1 MHTRGN
7 PDLRPAAAGIDKDHI
22 SVSNEWIP
30 IIICSVINISLL
42 IFLRNTYTKGQMQ
55 FSLFG
60 LTIDNYIFSGFAVQA
75 QILVNTYLA
84 IKTMK
89 KGFTVAALL
98 NIIGICLAGI
108 FGIIISEQNTAMLG
122 VGTYFNSIVISAVIY
137 HYKKGLYD
145 NFQRLTEQKNEITLL
160 YKEISASKEQL
171 SQQNEQ
177 LMWYNKVMKDN
188 EKKLER
194 MAYYDPL
201 TGLPNRKMIIKKLD
215 MLIHY
220 SERKQASFALVYID
234 IDNFK
239 EINDLMGHHVGDI
252 LLEEVTKRWKSRLHS
267 KDVLGRMEGDEFAVI
282 IRREMSREDILRYVG
297 SFREA
302 IADVF
307 RYSMKE
313 FKIDASFG
321 ISVYPNDGRTT
332 EDLLKHAGMAQAFVK
347 SSGKRGIEF
356 YRNEMQKTIIERVQL
371 EDGLKSA
378 IMNGELYM
386 VFQPQYS
393 CETSKIRGFE
403 ALVRWRSD
411 KLGSVSP
418 TRFIPIAEE
427 TGLIIDIGEWILRTV
442 VNKFKK
448 VQAANKDYI
457 LTINISVVQIVQPS
471 FVSMVRKILDETGFD
486 GSRLE
491 FEITESV
498 FISYPEKVIQAL
510 MQLKEM
516 GISIALDD
524 FGTGYASLRY
534 LQMLPIDTLKIDRTF
549 VSGIGKMESGNQ
561 IVGSIIALA
570 HSLGIFVVAEGVE
583 NMSQMNYLKEQKC
596 DCVQGFLLSMP
607 LEDDQFDRL
616 IAIA

>member
-1 MHTRGN
+1 MALGQAW
-7 PDLRPAAAGIDKDHI
+7 LRQ
-22 SVSNEWIP
+22 S
-30 IIICSVINISLL
+30 
-42 IFLRNTYTKGQMQ
+42 
-55 FSLFG
+55 
-60 LTIDNYIFSGFAVQA
+60 
-75 QILVNTYLA
+75 
-84 IKTMK
+84 
-89 KGFTVAALL
+89 
-98 NIIGICLAGI
+98 
-108 FGIIISEQNTAMLG
+108 
-122 VGTYFNSIVISAVIY
+122 
-137 HYKKGLYD
+137 
-145 NFQRLTEQKNEITLL
+145 
-160 YKEISASKEQL
+160 
-171 SQQNEQ
+171 
-177 LMWYNKVMKDN
+177 
-188 EKKLER
+188 
-194 MAYYDPL
+194 
-201 TGLPNRKMIIKKLD
+201 
-215 MLIHY
+215 
-220 SERKQASFALVYID
+220 
-234 IDNFK
+234 
-239 EINDLMGHHVGDI
+239 
-252 LLEEVTKRWKSRLHS
+252 
-267 KDVLGRMEGDEFAVI
+267 
-282 IRREMSREDILRYVG
+282 
-297 SFREA
+297 
-302 IADVF
+302 
-307 RYSMKE
+307 
-313 FKIDASFG
+313 
-321 ISVYPNDGRTT
+321 
-332 EDLLKHAGMAQAFVK
+332 
-347 SSGKRGIEF
+347 
-356 YRNEMQKTIIERVQL
+356 
-371 EDGLKSA
+371 
-378 IMNGELYM
+378 
-386 VFQPQYS
+386 
-393 CETSKIRGFE
+393 
-403 ALVRWRSD
+403 
-411 KLGSVSP
+411 